1 MPTQT
6 VLMAGL
12 VTLSIKN
19 LALNVYWKWKIETFP
34 QTLMHT
40 SLVGSAI
47 LALQKAAIVV
57 EKYLKTLMLTALAL
71 AGNVIL
77 ATQKAAIVVLKK

>member
-1 MPTQT
+1 MVIVGNVILAT
-6 VLMAGL
+6 
-12 VTLSIKN
+12 IKIKSGAVDC
-19 LALNVYWKWKIETFP
+19 L

-40 SLVGSAI
+40 ALVGSAI